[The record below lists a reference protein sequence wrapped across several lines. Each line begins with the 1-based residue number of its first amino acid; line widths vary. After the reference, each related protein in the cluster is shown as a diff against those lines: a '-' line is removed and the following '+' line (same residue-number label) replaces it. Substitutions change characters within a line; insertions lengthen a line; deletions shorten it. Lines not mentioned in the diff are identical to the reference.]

1 MRVTVKTSLLDRC
14 IYPIYNYPAR
24 VILVVTF
31 ARLNAKDI
39 IVTGILL

>member
-1 MRVTVKTSLLDRC
+1 MRVTVKTPLLDRFS
-14 IYPIYNYPAR
+14 YLLYNYPAR

>member
-1 MRVTVKTSLLDRC
+1 MRVTVKTSLLDRFS
-14 IYPIYNYPAR
+14 YPIYNYPAR